1 MKKSRNEPLSFL
13 RRDSIR
19 IFEYSNGKKLASKK
33 DKKRKL
39 GTDFD
44 SLFFKS
50 DHFFFKTKSPETVSD
65 RRSRFFH

>member
-33 DKKRKL
+33 DKSDDLERISIPYFSKAIISFLKR
-39 GTDFD
+39 
-44 SLFFKS
+44 SLRK
-50 DHFFFKTKSPETVSD
+50 P
-65 RRSRFFH
+65 